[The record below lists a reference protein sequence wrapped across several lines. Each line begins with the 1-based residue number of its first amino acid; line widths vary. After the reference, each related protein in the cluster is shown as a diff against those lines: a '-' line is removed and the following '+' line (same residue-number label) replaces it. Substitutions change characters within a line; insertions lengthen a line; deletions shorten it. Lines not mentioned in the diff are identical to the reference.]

1 MTLPPCRLKNVDAL
15 QKMCSR
21 SGRHWIRNR
30 PTYRDATSLGVRW
43 TAKDD
48 IHWLVWAYG
57 KWQWRKDDNECRLH
71 IANRSSLF
79 QRLADSPSWFF
90 PFREVNLLPK
100 REHFLLK
107 MSVESSFPV
116 MLVERMRMTRREKT
130 APSTR
135 NALISRNRPSWNK
148 TLGLLQGNNRTIPG
162 LVLNNYSSLFLK
174 KNLAE
179 GGGRDTRQSIIVP
192 FADFHIPPH
201 PLQVFKNGE

>member
-48 IHWLVWAYG
+48 IHSLVWAYR

-90 PFREVNLLPK
+90 PFKIRLTCKTRAFPAEDVCGVVIP
-100 REHFLLK
+100 RD
-107 MSVESSFPV
+107 VRGESEDDEASN
-116 MLVERMRMTRREKT
+116 
-130 APSTR
+130 TR
-135 NALISRNRPSWNK
+135 NALISRSRSSWNK
-148 TLGLLQGNNRTIPG
+148 TCDYCKETI
-162 LVLNNYSSLFLK
+162 
-174 KNLAE
+174 E
-179 GGGRDTRQSIIVP
+179 
-192 FADFHIPPH
+192 IP
-201 PLQVFKNGE
+201 EC